1 MAIGAPT
8 RVTAAAIAI
17 SAFLLIAAAQ
27 AQVSSPV
34 SSVKVTVFDQNGAVV
49 ADSEVV
55 FKSDSK
61 TVASRTGKDGVAIA
75 TLPSGRYSVTAEQPG
90 FLKEEVTDFQV
101 GASGPKE
108 LTMVLKVDPRPSAPC
123 GPCGCGVCPDLVPTI
138 PATSDPSS
146 QIRPNLSGDSNGP
159 RATRKTRSL
168 RCLYLWK
175 CSAS

>member
-8 RVTAAAIAI
+8 RVTAAALAV
-17 SAFLLIAAAQ
+17 SAFLVIAAAQ

-34 SSVKVTVFDQNGAVV
+34 SAVKVTVFDQSGAVI
-49 ADSEVV
+49 ADGEVV

-61 TVASRTGKDGVAIA
+61 TIASRTGKDGVAIA
-75 TLPSGRYSVTAEQPG
+75 TLPSGRYSVTAKQPG
-90 FLKEEVTDFQV
+90 FLKEEVNDFQV

-108 LTMVLKVDPRPSAPC
+108 LTMVLKVDPHSSAPC

-138 PATSDPSS
+138 PAAPDLPTE
-146 QIRPNLSGDSNGP
+146 IRPKRSGDSNAP
-159 RATRKTRSL
+159 RGTRKIRSL
-168 RCLYLWK
+168 RCLYVWR